1 MLCAVGGK
9 SAGPRWAVTSANVA
23 FAGRGGQGSSSSDAS
38 RLRWPTPKGHHRKRA
53 SACCCSGYFTA
64 FPHATKR
71 NGRLLGSTRR
81 GVARGHVERRDR
93 PRQIGA
99 SAGRHGHELLRAGRT
114 VGQVVHEYGA
124 VCRSITELAVRTK
137 TPIAGEEFQ
146 TLNLCFDDAVAR
158 GALSPA
164 SQG

>member
-1 MLCAVGGK
+1 MAVFLDPLGE
-9 SAGPRWAVTSANVA
+9 ALRVA
-23 FAGRGGQGSSSSDAS
+23 TSSDVIDH
-38 RLRWPTPKGHHRKRA
+38 G
-53 SACCCSGYFTA
+53 
-64 FPHATKR
+64 
-71 NGRLLGSTRR
+71 
-81 GVARGHVERRDR
+81 
-93 PRQIGA
+93 QIGA

-158 GALSPA
+158 GALSPS